1 MPEVYCLQI
10 LELILPQYEQAA
22 MEETKNIPSLQV
34 IDEPKVALNK
44 AKPKRSLIVIAT
56 TFMAFILSVLYVL
69 FEYRTREIRSI
80 LKHT

>member
-1 MPEVYCLQI
+1 MIQLQNKI
-10 LELILPQYEQAA
+10 LEIIVPQYEQAA

-34 IDEPKVALNK
+34 VDDPKVALNK

-56 TFMAFILSVLYVL
+56 TFMALILSILYVL
-69 FEYRTREIRSI
+69 FEYQTREIRNK